1 MTSFSHEFRHTLTHV
16 TSVPVQMEG
25 LKQGDFLEG
34 SRGPALQE
42 TSLSIILAAL
52 MCRLRTGSEEEDL
65 VGLSSDDVTGPSAA

>member
-16 TSVPVQMEG
+16 TSVPVQRQG

-34 SRGPALQE
+34 SPALQE